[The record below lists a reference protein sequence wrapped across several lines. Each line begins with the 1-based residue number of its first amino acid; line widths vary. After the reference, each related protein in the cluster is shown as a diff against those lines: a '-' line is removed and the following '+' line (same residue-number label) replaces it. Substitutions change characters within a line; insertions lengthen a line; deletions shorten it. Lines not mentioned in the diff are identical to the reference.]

1 MSTHHARYISW
12 DEAGALA
19 RKMMAA
25 IRHEHDAPVAVYG
38 IPRGGN
44 YVAAL
49 LAGHGIAVADEPGDA
64 DLLVD
69 DIIDSGRTAN
79 RWLETF
85 GLKTY
90 ALIDR
95 EQDGLEPGLWI
106 EFPWEEGGIE
116 RDAADTVVRLIE
128 QIGDDPNRPGLSG
141 TPERVVGSWDD
152 RYAGYDED
160 PSALAA
166 AVHPEEHEHA
176 LDGDPAVIRG
186 IPFTSTCERLMHP
199 FDGAVDVVYLPE
211 EGRFITPGVFTA
223 GQLKRVVDAV
233 SRRLTTADAIAGG
246 VAGAFLDSPY
256 VSACAVR
263 VATWQCCPV
272 ESGPT
277 PHPDVL
283 ADAIRSEPGI
293 SEGQLRTLQIAIGG
307 PRSSRPD

>member
-1 MSTHHARYISW
+1 MSTHHTRYISW

-19 RKMMAA
+19 RKMMAE
-25 IRHEHDAPVAVYG
+25 IRHEHDSPVAVYG

-49 LAGHGIAVADEPGDA
+49 LAGHGIAVADEPGGA

-141 TPERVVGSWDD
+141 TPERVVGSWGDS
-152 RYAGYDED
+152 YAGYDED

-186 IPFTSTCERLMHP
+186 IPFASTCERLMHP

-233 SRRLTTADAIAGG
+233 SRRLTTPDAIADG

-263 VATWQCCPV
+263 VATWRCCPV
-272 ESGPT
+272 EGGPT
-277 PHPDVL
+277 PHPAVL
-283 ADAIRSEPGI
+283 ADAVRGEPGI
-293 SEGQLRTLQIAIGG
+293 SEGQLRTLQIAIGES
-307 PRSSRPD
+307 RSGRRD